1 MRAKATIF
9 VLSACLAAAQDVSR
23 VFQLHHIDSA
33 EDLRDFTTLVRTLS
47 EVSSLS
53 TDATQ
58 RTISVR
64 GTASQIAIAEFLFTE
79 LDRQTVPDSVTQEFR
94 VSSSA
99 DDIVRL
105 FFLHNAATVQDF
117 QEVATTVRTIV
128 EIRRVFG
135 YNTPRALA
143 LRGTADQMAA
153 AEFIL
158 HELDQPADAKRV
170 NSREIQM
177 IDTSKF
183 PATQV
188 RVFYLP
194 YAATVQQFQEVATMI
209 RTVAEIRRVF
219 TYNSSRAVIVR
230 GTSDQLALAGWFIEE
245 LGKPVTAGTAS
256 QKYTYPDVY
265 HDGGNLVRIFY
276 VKDTPTVAAFQQ
288 VATQVRTSTKMRMV
302 FTYNESRALAVRGT
316 EAQLA
321 TTEQMLQDRQIAS
334 K

>member
-1 MRAKATIF
+1 MRAKVVVLA
-9 VLSACLAAAQDVSR
+9 LSAYAVFGQDAAR

-33 EDLRDFTTLVRTLS
+33 EDLRDFTMVVRTLAD
-47 EVSSLS
+47 LP
-53 TDATQ
+53 DARIDDAQKTL
-58 RTISVR
+58 SVR
-64 GTASQIAIAEFLFTE
+64 GTPSQVAIAEFLFTE

-94 VSSSA
+94 VPSNS

-105 FFLHNAATVQDF
+105 FFLHNAATVADF
-117 QEVATTVRTIV
+117 QQVATTVRTIV

-153 AEFIL
+153 AEFIVR
-158 HELDQPADAKRV
+158 ELDQPADPKRV

-219 TYNSSRAVIVR
+219 TYNSNRAMILR
-230 GTSDQLALAGWFIEE
+230 GTPDQMALAGWFIEE

-288 VATQVRTSTKMRMV
+288 VATQVRTSTKMRMI

-321 TTEQMLQDRQIAS
+321 TAEQLLQDRQIAS

>member
-1 MRAKATIF
+1 MRAKVTIF

-23 VFQLHHIDSA
+23 VFQLHHIDSTQ
-33 EDLRDFTTLVRTLS
+33 DLTEFATVVRTLADLPS
-47 EVSSLS
+47 
-53 TDATQ
+53 ATLDQ
-58 RTISVR
+58 GQKALSVR

-79 LDRQTVPDSVTQEFR
+79 LDRQTVPDSVAQEFR
-94 VSSSA
+94 ASNDA
-99 DDIVRL
+99 DDVVRL
-105 FFLHNAATVQDF
+105 FFLHNASTVQDF
-117 QEVATTVRTIV
+117 QEVATTVRTIA
-128 EIRRVFG
+128 EIRRVFT
-135 YNTPRALA
+135 YNNHRVLA
-143 LRGTADQMAA
+143 VRGTADQIAA
-153 AEFIL
+153 AEFL
-158 HELDQPADAKRV
+158 VHELDQPADAKRV

-177 IDTSKF
+177 IDTSRV

-188 RVFYLP
+188 QVYYLP

-219 TYNSSRAVIVR
+219 TYNSSRALIAR
-230 GTSDQLALAGWFIEE
+230 GTPDQMALAGWFIAE

-265 HDGGNLVRIFY
+265 HDGGNMVRIFY
-276 VKDTPTVAAFQQ
+276 VKDTPTVGAFQQ
-288 VATQVRTSTKMRMV
+288 FATQVRTSTKMRMV

-321 TTEQMLQDRQIAS
+321 ATEQMLQDRQIAS